1 MYTKL
6 DTKEEI
12 RAYTPKHVQEI
23 ILFLKKRKFN
33 IEAFK
38 SLTSS
43 HYIVKVD
50 NISCEFKTA
59 KEAVIILQD
68 IYEREKQVVF
78 KEYLSRKMRAL
89 YE

>member
-12 RAYTPKHVQEI
+12 RHIRLNTFKK
-23 ILFLKKRKFN
+23 LFYFLKFN

-68 IYEREKQVVF
+68 IYEREKQAVF
-78 KEYLSRKMRAL
+78 KDYLSRKMRAL
-89 YE
+89 YER